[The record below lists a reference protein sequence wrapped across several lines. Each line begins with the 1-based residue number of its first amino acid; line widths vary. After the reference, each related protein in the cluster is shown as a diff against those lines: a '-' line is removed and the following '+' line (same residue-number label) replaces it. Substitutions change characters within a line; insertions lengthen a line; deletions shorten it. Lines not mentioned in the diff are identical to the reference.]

1 MTEEKKEHIGVKL
14 RDLRQEFNLN
24 QEDWAKLLQVST
36 NTVARWERG
45 EMELKGS
52 NKKKAEQMIAISND
66 PKIMETI
73 KSTLASDGG
82 LPAVAALLG
91 MLLGV
96 LGFLGISLSLAA
108 PLLKSKSSLLA
119 GIKEYLADGKDKGA
133 QEVKNAKG
141 N

>member
-24 QEDWAKLLQVST
+24 QEEWAKLLQVST

-119 GIKEYLADGKDKGA
+119 GIKEYLADGKDKEG
-133 QEVKNAKG
+133 QKEKNAKG